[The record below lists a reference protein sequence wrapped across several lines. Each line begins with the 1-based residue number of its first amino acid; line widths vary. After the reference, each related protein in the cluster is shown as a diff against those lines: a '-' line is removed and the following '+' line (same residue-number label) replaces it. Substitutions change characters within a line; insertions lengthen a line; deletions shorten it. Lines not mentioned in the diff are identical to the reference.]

1 MFLFSIALRSVR
13 YPGDGF
19 WQQSSGLPCAEYKP
33 QAAQFLQ
40 RVRAITTVKAPDP
53 DTAGHGRRVAKL
65 AVAIGQEMG
74 LSAHQIEGIQ
84 VAATVHDLGKT
95 QIPAEIVSKPRSLN
109 EAEFT
114 SIKTHPLKG
123 YHLLKDINSPWPIA
137 EIVLQHHE
145 RLDGS
150 GYPNGLKGKHILLE
164 ARIVAVADTVEA
176 MVSHR
181 PYKAGLEIE
190 AALDEITAGS
200 GKHYDPKV
208 VAACV
213 RLFRGKGF
221 SLVD

>member
-1 MFLFSIALRSVR
+1 VGTVR
-13 YPGDGF
+13 
-19 WQQSSGLPCAEYKP
+19 QQSNALSCVGHTP

-40 RVRAITTVKAPDP
+40 RVRAITTAKALDP
-53 DTAGHGRRVAKL
+53 DTENHERRVAKL
-65 AVAIGQEMG
+65 AVAIGQAMG
-74 LSAHQIEGIQ
+74 LSEHQIEGVH

-95 QIPAEIVSKPRSLN
+95 QIPAEIVRKPHSLD
-109 EAEFT
+109 EAEFIV
-114 SIKTHPLKG
+114 IKTHPLKG
-123 YHLLKDINSPWPIA
+123 YHLLKDIGSPWPIA

-150 GYPNGLKGKHILLE
+150 GYPNGLKGKCIRLE

-181 PYKAGLEIE
+181 AYKAGVGVE

-200 GKHYDPKV
+200 GKHYDSQV

-213 RLFRGKGF
+213 RLFREKGF
-221 SLVD
+221 SLLD